1 MYEFNIIINSNIILI
16 IRIILI
22 NVIMSL
28 KLMITSIVIECVK
41 CL

>member
-28 KLMITSIVIECVK
+28 KLIITSIVIESVK